1 MNITGIHSLIYG
13 CENLEPAKR
22 FLADVGMD
30 SDDGETFG
38 LADGTSIVLR
48 RADDNELPSA
58 LVGGDTVREIIWR
71 VDSEDTLKEIGDEL
85 SNDRLVT
92 ETADG
97 VIHVSDDLGY
107 ALGFKVAEPTPLP
120 LRRR

>member
-71 VDSEDTLKEIGDEL
+71 VDSEI
-85 SNDRLVT
+85 R
-92 ETADG
+92 
-97 VIHVSDDLGY
+97 
-107 ALGFKVAEPTPLP
+107 
-120 LRRR
+120 